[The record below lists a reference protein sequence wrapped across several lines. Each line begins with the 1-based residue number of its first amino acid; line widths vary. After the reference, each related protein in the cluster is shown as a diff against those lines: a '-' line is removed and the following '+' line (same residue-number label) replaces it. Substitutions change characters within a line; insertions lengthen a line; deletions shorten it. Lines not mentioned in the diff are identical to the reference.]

1 MKRLLFLLTIVII
14 ISGCNEKNTFTVDG
28 IVKEKTDKSV
38 FINRLD
44 VDTPVFLDSTKVSK
58 NGKFHFRIKASG
70 PDFYIVGF
78 SKNDFI
84 TILAEP
90 GEKIKVVSEGKNI
103 FEKYTISG
111 SEGSEKL
118 QTLELTLAETK
129 SRLDSLSK
137 VYNKASTEPGFDIKG
152 PALSE
157 DFTKVIHDQRKKN
170 IEFILKNM
178 NSLVSITALYQR
190 IDPETFVLYDPHDLQ
205 YLKIVTDSLTRRY
218 PNSKHVQALA
228 QDFRKQMN
236 QMYMDQ
242 VERTARKIPET
253 KLDPD
258 LTDITGKRITLSS
271 LRGKYVLLTFW
282 SANSDA
288 CVLENLQF
296 KELYKLYSRKGFE
309 IYQINLDQNEADWKR
324 SVRYDELPWINTRE
338 NDPSNP
344 KYALIFNVKNI
355 PANYLFSKEG
365 DIIATNLHGKYLQLK
380 LEQIFN

>member
-1 MKRLLFLLTIVII
+1 MKRLLFLLNIVFI
-14 ISGCNEKNTFTVDG
+14 ISGCNEKNSFTVDG
-28 IVKEKTDKSV
+28 VVNEKTDKAV

-58 NGKFHFRIKASG
+58 KGKFHFRIKASG
-70 PDFYIVGF
+70 PDFYIIGF

-103 FEKYTISG
+103 FEKYTING
-111 SEGSEKL
+111 SVGSEKL

-157 DFTKVIHDQRKKN
+157 DFIKVIHDQRKKN

-205 YLKIVTDSLTRRY
+205 YLKIVTDSLTHRY

-228 QDFRKQMN
+228 QDFKKQMN

-258 LTDITGKRITLSS
+258 LSDITGKRIAFSS
-271 LRGKYVLLTFW
+271 LRGKYVLLAFW
-282 SANSDA
+282 SANSEA

-344 KYALIFNVKNI
+344 KYARLFNVKNL

-365 DIIATNLHGKYLQLK
+365 EIIATNLHGKYLQLK